1 MRASAA
7 LVLLASLW
15 GGVVAGAQTQGQG
28 PLVEDELPTWTPGE
42 QALIEGLRQVRT
54 EELDLG
60 GLPAELI
67 AVLAERA
74 GTAPELLDLGL
85 EILEGESV
93 PSVDS
98 SSEQHLSLVQEALIL
113 EVFAGARE
121 GIAIAARDRYLAQVR
136 KDAWLQ
142 DPEAPLDPDGAR
154 TALLVSGALGRP
166 QDVALLI
173 DLAPLEPEHGGPF
186 ERALTRSLRSD
197 PECFERLRGA
207 WLGGGDEVAA
217 ACIAAV
223 GAAGDSRALV
233 FLEDVMRWSEL
244 LRPNAAGAVQ
254 AIGRGLDA
262 ERNESLA
269 LYLVDLLDPSQP
281 QVCRA
286 AAQALGSLG
295 AEVAYA
301 PLIDLLEHEDARLR
315 EGALWASAPR
325 ADPGASG
332 SPTSAP
338 GTRSAPTR
346 STSSSRTR
354 TPPPASGPSASWPS
368 SARAVGRSPSASYR
382 CSWTLIPPWSAQPAA
397 RSAASTTSR
406 PSALCS
412 TRWTS
417 ARTRPAPQPGKRS
430 SRSRAWTC
438 PPTRASGAGPSRRPR
453 RRPNRRGE
461 RSRPGLGEPRPG
473 LAPKGPCLERV
484 RRR

>member
-315 EGALWASAPR
+315 EGALWALRRATGLGLGAQSRPWRVWLADERTWHAER
-325 ADPGASG
+325 ADAL
-332 SPTSAP
+332 
-338 GTRSAPTR
+338 
-346 STSSSRTR
+346 
-354 TPPPASGPSASWPS
+354 
-368 SARAVGRSPSASYR
+368 Y
-382 CSWTLIPPWSAQPAA
+382 LQLEDENPAA
-397 RSAASTTSR
+397 RVGALSLLAQQRTGCGAIAERILPMLVDPDPAVVSAACRALSRLDHVEAIGALFDTMDEREDEAGTAAWQALVAITGLDLPADPSLWRGALATT
-406 PSALCS
+406 
-412 TRWTS
+412 
-417 ARTRPAPQPGKRS
+417 
-430 SRSRAWTC
+430 
-438 PPTRASGAGPSRRPR
+438 AS
-453 RRPNRRGE
+453 
-461 RSRPGLGEPRPG
+461 
-473 LAPKGPCLERV
+473 
-484 RRR
+484 